1 MQNTRKLIALLL
13 LAALALCC
21 LAGCAGG
28 GTPAAGKG
36 LHIVATIFPLYD
48 WTRQILGERA
58 ENAELTLLMD
68 NGVDLHNFQVT
79 AGDIVKLSN
88 CDLFLYIGGE
98 SDAWVEDTLAQV
110 QNDGLTALN
119 LMELLGDRAREEEHI
134 EGMQEEEDHGE
145 EEDGLEYD
153 EHVWLS
159 LRNAEFFCGQ
169 IASALGQIDEGNR
182 AVYEQNAQ
190 GYIAKLQALDEDYQA
205 AVDAANR
212 DTLLFGDRFP
222 FRYLAADY
230 GLKYYAA
237 FSGCSAETEASFET
251 IAFLAGKVDEL
262 DLDVI
267 LRIESSDGSIPET
280 IRRTS
285 AAKDQK
291 ILVMDSLQAKTA
303 ADAENGVDYLAVM
316 ESNLSVLKEALA

>member
-1 MQNTRKLIALLL
+1 MKRNHKILALL
-13 LAALALCC
+13 LAAVLSLGL

-28 GTPAAGKG
+28 EAPEEKTG
-36 LHIVATIFPLYD
+36 LRIVATIFPLYD

-58 ENAELTLLMD
+58 KEAELTLLMD

-88 CDLFLYIGGE
+88 CDLFLYVGGE

-110 QNDGLTALN
+110 QNDRLVALD
-119 LMELLGDRAREEEHI
+119 LMELLGDQAREEEHI
-134 EGMQEEEDHGE
+134 EGMQEEEEQEE
-145 EEDGLEYD
+145 EEDGLGYD

-159 LRNAEFFCGQ
+159 LKNAAFFCQQ
-169 IASALGQIDEGNR
+169 IAQTLGQIDEGNR

-190 GYIAKLQALDEDYQA
+190 SYIAKLQALDEDYQA
-205 AVDAANR
+205 AVEAAPR

-230 GLKYYAA
+230 GLHYYAA

-280 IRRTS
+280 IRQTS